1 MSKGRS
7 FSNNPR
13 IRKLGYFYLAV
24 IYKTGEM
31 GHITGRA
38 TGYMFSYKKYPK
50 VFYIGRTKNFHKRF
64 KDHLSSNLK
73 DRFHKFSNSIGWDKF
88 EFSIIEIC
96 DLSIQQDREAFY
108 LQKYLPLLNTI
119 FKRNFSEIQ
128 SYDSLYEILRLRP
141 SNLDSENKDLHLYVY
156 EYCNNQI
163 STNYLIFSFI
173 SASSKEYGIARE
185 TISVYLN
192 TYVPYKNLL
201 FLTNKI

>member
-1 MSKGRS
+1 M
-7 FSNNPR
+7 
-13 IRKLGYFYLAV
+13 
-24 IYKTGEM
+24 
-31 GHITGRA
+31 
-38 TGYMFSYKKYPK
+38 
-50 VFYIGRTKNFHKRF
+50 
-64 KDHLSSNLK
+64 
-73 DRFHKFSNSIGWDKF
+73 
-88 EFSIIEIC
+88 
-96 DLSIQQDREAFY
+96 
-108 LQKYLPLLNTI
+108 QKYLPLLNTI

-141 SNLDSENKDLHLYVY
+141 SKLDSENKDLHLYVY